1 MSARFLVLSA
11 RFLVLSAR
19 FSAQIPQSGGVAGVK
34 HIELSESFYCPYTYQ
49 RGRGWETPSLVGV
62 PTPLNALTTAVM
74 WESFDWPPILWDA
87 SALVQEQVKC
97 EREGVLQQA
106 QEWLRQRLLQPV
118 LLPNE
123 GSPA

>member
-1 MSARFLVLSA
+1 MGNTF
-11 RFLVLSAR
+11 F
-19 FSAQIPQSGGVAGVK
+19 
-34 HIELSESFYCPYTYQ
+34 
-49 RGRGWETPSLVGV
+49 GRCSH
-62 PTPLNALTTAVM
+62 PLERSYHSSDV
-74 WESFDWPPILWDA
+74 ESFDWSPILRDA
-87 SALVQEQVKC
+87 SVLVQEQVKR